1 MRGAGA
7 RFRDSPWGV
16 LGVLCAGFF
25 MTLLDTSIVN
35 VAIPA
40 IQADLN
46 ADFDQILWVVN
57 GYVLALAVQLI
68 AAGRLGDRFGPKR
81 LYVAGLIVFTVASA
95 LCGAATSANQLIAA
109 RVLAGTGAA
118 LLGPQTFAFITMLF
132 PPHRRGAA
140 IGLWGMVAAFS
151 TVSGPVLGG
160 VLVDALGWQWIFL
173 VNVPIGVLG
182 VILAVVVVPDPRPGA
197 HHRFD
202 VPGMILICL
211 ALLAISFGLLEGE
224 RYHWGTVAGPLS
236 IPLLLALGGL
246 LLVAFVFLQR
256 VEKREP
262 LVPLSL
268 FANRSFSVASGTMLC
283 FGFAMI
289 GLALPMTI
297 YLQFVLGL
305 SSSMA
310 GMTLAVASFASGLV
324 APIGGRL
331 SDRMGR
337 KPMLMFGLIA
347 YAVGLALLAIQAR
360 AGASPWQ
367 FIPALLI
374 TGVGIGCVFVLT
386 ANLAVGDLDPR
397 LAGGASGVFNT
408 TRQIGAV
415 LGGSAIGALLQNRL
429 NASLHEHAVQ
439 QAAELP
445 PEVRASFIDHFANVS
460 TITLQDGDTFAG
472 TLTAGQSPDVID
484 TIRSVGGEV
493 LRDGFVDA
501 MRQTTMLPV
510 GVSLIALLCASRLLH
525 RTPQAPM
532 TGPGSTSQVH
542 LPTRRAG

>member
-1 MRGAGA
+1 MRI
-7 RFRDSPWGV
+7 RSSPWGV

-40 IQADLN
+40 VQADLN
-46 ADFDQILWVVN
+46 AGFDQILWVVN
-57 GYVLALAVQLI
+57 GYVLALAVLLI

-81 LYVAGLIVFTVASA
+81 LYVAGLVVFTVASA
-95 LCGAATSANQLIAA
+95 LCGAATSADQLIAA
-109 RVLAGTGAA
+109 RVLAGIGAA
-118 LLGPQTFAFITMLF
+118 MLGPQTFAFITMLF
-132 PPHRRGAA
+132 PPNRRGAA
-140 IGLWGMVAAFS
+140 IGVWGMVAALS
-151 TVSGPVLGG
+151 TVSGPLLGG

-182 VILAVVVVPDPRPGA
+182 VILAVLVVPDPRPGA

-202 VPGMILICL
+202 IPGMILMCL
-211 ALLAISFGLLEGE
+211 ALFAISFGLLEGE

-236 IPLLLALGGL
+236 IWLLLALGGL
-246 LLVAFVFLQR
+246 LLAVFVLVQR
-256 VEKREP
+256 VGNREP
-262 LVPLSL
+262 LVPLAL
-268 FANRSFSVASGTMLC
+268 FANRGFSVASATMLC

-305 SSSMA
+305 SPSTA

-337 KPMLMFGLIA
+337 KPMLMLGLVA
-347 YAVGLALLAIQAR
+347 YAAGLTLLAVQAKV
-360 AGASPWQ
+360 GAHPWQ
-367 FIPALLI
+367 FVPALVI
-374 TGVGIGCVFVLT
+374 TGLGVGCVFVLT
-386 ANLAVGDLDPR
+386 ANLAVGDLDPK

-429 NASLHEHAVQ
+429 SASLHEHAAER
-439 QAAELP
+439 AAELP
-445 PEVRASFIDHFANVS
+445 PEVRTSFIDHFAGIS
-460 TITLQDGDTFAG
+460 ATTLRGGDTFAG
-472 TLTAGQSPDVID
+472 TLSLGQPPEAVDRIRAAGDA
-484 TIRSVGGEV
+484 V
-493 LRDGFVDA
+493 LRDGLVDA
-501 MRQTTMLPV
+501 LRETAVLPV
-510 GVSLIALLCASRLLH
+510 AVCLTALLCASRLA
-525 RTPQAPM
+525 RPAAQAPAA
-532 TGPGSTSQVH
+532 GPGSASQAH
-542 LPTRRAG
+542 MPTGRSG